1 MASFTDTPLSTDVRN
16 FADFC
21 KSKPSIVR
29 LTIVDS
35 KLSEDDIGDM
45 IDIELKDKTVVNMMK
60 RLNFSNEEQIACVKR
75 LLPDDAKYTDFNHS
89 DLVVKFELCP
99 PLYWGIGDI
108 MCVPPVS
115 WPMHWIIGVMRLR
128 LLQEPWSRKRAKVD
142 AVPITA
148 PYDTM
153 DKIWTSSGYA
163 ARFYKPLD
171 QEDFVAQM
179 TQAHVLANLLRTIC
193 PPAQSDYVDVFHI
206 VNINRKGLGNKPLEV
221 LDEKRHPWEKLHV
234 FACYG
239 YGCYC
244 GNARQPL
251 FRLRLHRSV
260 ASIAS
265 FGNENAV
272 FAVLADTEYETLP
285 LETSIPE
292 ICVRCK
298 KECKLQFMSR
308 TNRDE
313 HVPKDPTDLT
323 NHIAVCTHKD
333 CYYVYGCPTYYFKQQ
348 K

>member
-1 MASFTDTPLSTDVRN
+1 MASSFTDTTLSTDVRN

-29 LTIVDS
+29 LTIFDS
-35 KLSEDDIGDM
+35 TLSEDGIGDM
-45 IDIELKDKTVVNMMK
+45 IDIKLKDKTVVKMMK
-60 RLNFSNEEQIACVKR
+60 HLNCSNEEQIACVKR
-75 LLPDDAKYTDFNHS
+75 LLPDDAEYTDFNHD

-99 PLYWGIGDI
+99 TLWGIGNI

-128 LLQEPWSRKRAKVD
+128 LLQEPRSAKRAKVD

-153 DKIWTSSGYA
+153 DKIWTSSGYSE
-163 ARFYKPLD
+163 RFYKAKNQTDL
-171 QEDFVAQM
+171 VAQM
-179 TQAHVLANLLRTIC
+179 TEARALANLLRDIC

-206 VNINRKGLGNKPLEV
+206 VNINRKGLGNPPKV

-244 GNARQPL
+244 GNATQPL

-265 FGNENAV
+265 FGNESAV
-272 FAVLADTEYETLP
+272 FAVLADTEYELLP
-285 LETSIPE
+285 LDTTIPKT
-292 ICVRCK
+292 CVRCK
-298 KECKLQFMSR
+298 QECKLQFMVR

-333 CYYVYGCPTYYFKQQ
+333 CYYVYGCPTYYFQQ